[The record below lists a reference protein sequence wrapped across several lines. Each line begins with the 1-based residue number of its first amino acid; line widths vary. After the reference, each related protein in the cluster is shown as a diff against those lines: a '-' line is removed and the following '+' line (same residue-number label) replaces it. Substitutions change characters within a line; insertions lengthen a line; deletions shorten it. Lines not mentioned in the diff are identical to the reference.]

1 MDNLFLYPAMNAMKT
16 FFYLIHFQYLGFRY
30 HGWSK
35 QPDLL
40 TIEQMMGKTLEFV
53 LGHGRF
59 KILVA
64 SRTDAKVSALHCAFE
79 LFLREP
85 IEPEKLLTDLNLNLP
100 GDIRILKIQATDNA
114 FNIINSPKTKEY
126 LYLFSFGE
134 KGHPFCVPFM
144 SCFPYDLDIELMK
157 SGASLFKGAHHFIK
171 YCTQPRPGTIL
182 EREILESR
190 ITENTF
196 LKANFFP
203 AESYVYIIRS
213 KGFLRYQV
221 RLIMGQLLSLGR
233 GEIRLEDIQESLT
246 GKDSRPLRH
255 IAPASGLILNK
266 IEF

>member
-1 MDNLFLYPAMNAMKT
+1 MDFAVQTY
-16 FFYLIHFQYLGFRY
+16 FYLIHFQYLGFRY

-40 TIEQMMGKTLEFV
+40 TIEQMMEKTLGFV

-85 IEPEKLLTDLNLNLP
+85 TDPEKLLNDLNQNLP
-100 GDIRILKIQATDNA
+100 GDIRILKIEVTDSA
-114 FNIINSPKTKEY
+114 FNIINSPRIKEY

-134 KGHPFCVPFM
+134 KGHPFSAPLM

-157 SGASLFKGAHHFIK
+157 SGARLFQGTHHFIK
-171 YCTQPRPGTIL
+171 YCTQPRPGSIL

-196 LKANFFP
+196 FKANFFP
-203 AESYVYIIRS
+203 AESYVYVIRS

-233 GEIRLEDIQESLT
+233 GEIRLEDIRESLT
-246 GKDSRPLRH
+246 GNDSRPLRH

-266 IEF
+266 IVFKT